1 MNKKENWFL
10 FLPHGAAHNSPP
22 KYYLPASAPS
32 SRHGMGAHPYC
43 SARPIQ
49 HFVLHWVT
57 IAFPMRNKYVG
68 PPYSR
73 TKIYAARM
81 SRGSSS
87 HRSTSAA
94 RARPQ
99 QQTRRPPLLLS
110 TDGRDRRTDRHSTV
124 FGRLP
129 HSMWTVYWQTTTA
142 EVRAAVGTE
151 FPSPYP
157 PHTHTHGVP
166 IPTADLAEVDGSSL
180 AADSQPMALDP
191 RKTPMCS
198 IQGSMLDRRWQKPLN
213 RTPAF

>member
-1 MNKKENWFL
+1 MACIDLLSLGLIYVKKKFFSFCQVLKKMNKKENWFL
-10 FLPHGAAHNSPP
+10 FFCLTVQLITARRNIIFQQVPLRVGTGWGHTLTAVP
-22 KYYLPASAPS
+22 
-32 SRHGMGAHPYC
+32 
-43 SARPIQ
+43 RPIQ

-99 QQTRRPPLLLS
+99 QQTRRPPLLLLS

-124 FGRLP
+124 F
-129 HSMWTVYWQTTTA
+129 
-142 EVRAAVGTE
+142 
-151 FPSPYP
+151 
-157 PHTHTHGVP
+157 
-166 IPTADLAEVDGSSL
+166 
-180 AADSQPMALDP
+180 
-191 RKTPMCS
+191 
-198 IQGSMLDRRWQKPLN
+198 
-213 RTPAF
+213 